1 MDFRLT
7 SVLQSLPTQQ
17 AKLKYFD
24 EDVVWLYN
32 IWSKQKQYLKIWNRK
47 LFYHLVEIQSTAVEL

>member
-32 IWSKQKQYLKIWNRK
+32 IWSKQKQYLDRK
-47 LFYHLVEIQSTAVEL
+47 SVV